1 MRKPGEPIYLRQHM
15 IGLVLALC
23 LPLILLQLYK
33 LYVGPISFGMQLIV
47 GFVIS
52 MGAGLALY
60 LAYRRTARNE
70 P

>member
-1 MRKPGEPIYLRQHM
+1 M

-33 LYVGPISFGMQLIV
+33 IYVGPISFGMQLIV
-47 GFVIS
+47 GFVIAVA
-52 MGAGLALY
+52 AGVALY
-60 LAYRRTARNE
+60 LAYRSTAQNE

>member
-1 MRKPGEPIYLRQHM
+1 MRKPGEPIYLRRHM

-23 LPLILLQLYK
+23 LPLVLLQLYK
-33 LYVGPISFGMQLIV
+33 IYIGPISFGMQLIV
-47 GFVIS
+47 GFVVSIA
-52 MGAGLALY
+52 AGIALY